1 MNPLAS
7 PPGSSISAIV
17 FALIS
22 LICLVLVAPST
33 KADETDD
40 AIQDTILSQIE
51 AFANEDKE
59 AAWGFASEGIKQQ
72 SGSMETFYNMVRLSY
87 APVYQA
93 SSIEFVERV
102 AHSGFHIQVVRLRGP
117 DGKRWRAVY
126 RMVMNGDQWRIGGV
140 VLKKAP
146 QTI

>member
-1 MNPLAS
+1 MKSPPPPPAS
-7 PPGSSISAIV
+7 PITAVI
-17 FALIS
+17 FALVS
-22 LICLVLVAPST
+22 LMCLVLVAPAV

-40 AIQDTILSQIE
+40 AIQDIILSQIE

-102 AHSGFHIQVVRLRGP
+102 PHSGFQIQVVRLRGP
-117 DGKRWRAVY
+117 DGKRWRAIY
-126 RMVMNGDQWRIGGV
+126 RMVMNEDQWRIGGV
-140 VLKKAP
+140 ALKKAP
-146 QTI
+146 LTI